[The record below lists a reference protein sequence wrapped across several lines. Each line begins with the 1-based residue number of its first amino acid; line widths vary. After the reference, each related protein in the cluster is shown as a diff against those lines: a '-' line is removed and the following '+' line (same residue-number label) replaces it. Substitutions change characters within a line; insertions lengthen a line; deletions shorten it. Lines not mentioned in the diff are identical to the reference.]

1 MKGMNYRKV
10 TVLILFFALIVLL
23 YFFTP
28 LRTLFSHEGIED
40 LRLWIRSQ
48 GSFAPLLYLFLYIA
62 STITF
67 LPGTLITLLGG
78 LLFGIWW
85 GTLLVIIGSNL
96 GALGA
101 FLIARTLGRGSMEAL
116 LSNRIAKF
124 DEGIGKRGFYVVFWL
139 RLIPVFPYNALNYAL
154 GLTKVTTRDYVV
166 ANLIGMIP
174 GSFAFVSLGNAAAE
188 FSLRDPKVWLRIEV
202 WGPLLLVLFLVFL
215 PQLFKKQLTHLRK
228 LAKK

>member
-1 MKGMNYRKV
+1 MNYRRV

-28 LRTLFSHEGIED
+28 LRTLFSHEGIEN

-48 GSFAPLLYLFLYIA
+48 GSLAPLIYLSLYVLATVAFM
-62 STITF
+62 
-67 LPGTLITLLGG
+67 PGTVVTLLGG
-78 LLFGIWW
+78 VLFGIWW
-85 GTLLVIIGSNL
+85 GTLLVIVGSNL
-96 GALGA
+96 GALVA
-101 FLIARTLGRGSMEAL
+101 FLIARALGRNSMESL
-116 LSNRIAKF
+116 LSGRIAKL
-124 DEGIGKRGFYVVFWL
+124 DKGIGKRGFYIVFWL

-154 GLTKVTTRDYVV
+154 GLTKVSTRDYVA

-174 GSFAFVSLGNAAAE
+174 ASFALVSLGNAAAE

-202 WGPLLLVLFLVFL
+202 WGPLLLVLFLAFL
-215 PQLFKKQLTHLRK
+215 PKLFKKQLTHLRK